1 MCAPFG
7 CMSKTET
14 CLHKA
19 SIFRDNRTHI
29 IDYSKQQFK
38 RDPVDRLIAYLC
50 ISFVTFLAQDHEYR
64 NLVSIMNI
72 VYFLYVVML
81 VL

>member
-1 MCAPFG
+1 M
-7 CMSKTET
+7 
-14 CLHKA
+14 
-19 SIFRDNRTHI
+19 
-29 IDYSKQQFK
+29 
-38 RDPVDRLIAYLC
+38 DRLIVYLC